1 MNPNKRECKPC
12 QNPYTCHTKKLL
24 KPDAWKRLHGPQLKI
39 INKVRQEEMANSTQ
53 VKLTEEAYQLKQ
65 ANRSRILAEL
75 DDIRPNLLMPKLIE
89 PLLTE
94 GTDDLKSEQLRKE
107 CSWKQMKADAEKSPL
122 ELGIRVLQIEMGE
135 VSIFHPS
142 VHHLLTIKAKVH
154 PLNHLTFH
162 LRNPMVRNAIVS
174 QRSRTRTRRVEIE
187 IDMKTEM
194 NDLRRR
200 TRARIIEIEIK
211 MTMETND
218 L

>member
-135 VSIFHPS
+135 
-142 VHHLLTIKAKVH
+142 AKVH